1 MSRTKDVS
9 MLRSRRDV
17 LKGAVGLAVL
27 TTCAGCGLFRSLSDP
42 DVVLPAGTATI
53 RLQGADHAALSSPGG
68 VVRIVVGDD
77 TRIRLVRGK
86 DGAIQA
92 LSMSCTHFGSD
103 LGYDGDAGVL
113 ACPSHGSRF
122 SLDGAVIEGP
132 ADEPLERWGV
142 TEEGGLI
149 TVELG

>member
-1 MSRTKDVS
+1 MSRSNSSSDS
-9 MLRSRRDV
+9 PSRRDV
-17 LKGAVGLAVL
+17 LRGGVAFAAAM
-27 TTCAGCGLFRSLSDP
+27 TCGGCGLFRSLSEP

-68 VVRIVVGDD
+68 VVRVVVGED
-77 TRIRLVRGK
+77 TRILLVRGG
-86 DGAIQA
+86 DGGLQA

-103 LGYDGDAGVL
+103 LGYDGGASEL

-132 ADEPLERWGV
+132 ADEPLERWNV
-142 TEEGGLI
+142 SEEGGVIL
-149 TVELG
+149 VDLG